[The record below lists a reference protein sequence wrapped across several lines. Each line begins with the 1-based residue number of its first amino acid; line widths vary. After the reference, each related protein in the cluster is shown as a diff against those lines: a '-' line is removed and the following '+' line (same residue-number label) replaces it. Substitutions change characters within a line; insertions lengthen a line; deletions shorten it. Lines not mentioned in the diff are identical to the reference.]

1 MVCGCRDIREK
12 MGGYCM
18 TDKEHFDNYDEDS
31 RYGKYLKLV
40 ERMEK
45 IYPNQPF
52 SFNVNDLDRL
62 DEVLINHHYGLVYY
76 THTCGCWIKNKH
88 PPPTQFVI
96 DNKDGRHI
104 TYRDFYDAVV
114 KNWDT
119 TKTCDHSLLET
130 IDVRNN
136 CIDLFL
142 SA

>member
-1 MVCGCRDIREK
+1 MINGCRDIRETID
-12 MGGYCM
+12 MSID
-18 TDKEHFDNYDEDS
+18 TVDLDFDNYYEN
-31 RYGKYLKLV
+31 YLKLV

-52 SFNVNDLDRL
+52 SL
-62 DEVLINHHYGLVYY
+62 HG
-76 THTCGCWIKNKH
+76 IKNKH

-96 DNKDGRHI
+96 DNKDRRHI

-136 CIDLFL
+136 CIELFL